1 MLDPLIDLLND
12 QTPLFPPWG
21 RVVVVTCLF
30 ALAWLVS
37 RAAARVAD
45 RVLGWHDRRHSDH
58 GEDDLGMRISSL
70 KRRETSVAIVRAGIA
85 YLAFGLAI
93 VLSIAQVAGGVD
105 RLTAIAG
112 GVFAVLVAAFVAQRL
127 LIDLIAGFS
136 MFVERWYSV
145 GDTIVVHATHEL
157 QGVVEDVS
165 LRRTRIRAVNGE
177 VINVHNSAITAVR
190 VLPSGLKELALELF
204 LSDRGA
210 GEDVV
215 ESVALM
221 VPEGPTTFVRRP
233 WIEQV
238 EELSPELV
246 RMTVRA
252 TVAPG
257 REWLAES
264 FFPDLLRERAH
275 EGLIVHGPVTLA
287 VDERALRSGGARR
300 WAGAPPPTTR
310 WNARRAELARVADAV

>member
-1 MLDPLIDLLND
+1 MLNGLIDLLND
-12 QTPLFPPWG
+12 QTPLYPPWG
-21 RVVVVTCLF
+21 RIVVVACLF
-30 ALAWLVS
+30 ALAWVVS
-37 RAAARVAD
+37 RAAARVAHE
-45 RVLGWHDRRHSDH
+45 VLRWHDRRHSDDAR
-58 GEDDLGMRISSL
+58 DDLDERIASL
-70 KRRETSVAIVRAGIA
+70 KRHETAVGIVRTSITYVAFA
-85 YLAFGLAI
+85 LAS

-105 RLTAIAG
+105 RLAAIAG
-112 GVFAVLVAAFVAQRL
+112 GIFAVLVAAFVAQRL
-127 LIDLIAGFS
+127 LVDLIAGFT
-136 MFVERWYSV
+136 MFLERWYSV
-145 GDTIVVHATHEL
+145 GDTIVIVAAYEL

-177 VINVHNSAITAVR
+177 VINVHNSAISAVR
-190 VLPSGLKELALELF
+190 VLPSGVKELAMELY
-204 LSDRGA
+204 LSERAA

-238 EELSPELV
+238 EELSPDLV

-264 FFPDLLRERAH
+264 LFPDLLRERAH
-275 EGLIVHGPVTLA
+275 DGLIVHGPVTLA
-287 VDERALRSGGARR
+287 VDERALRTFAR
-300 WAGAPPPTTR
+300 ASATTR
-310 WNARRAELARVADAV
+310 RNARRAELARIADATA